1 MNSNESAHLT
11 KLYILDSSHSQSNSR
26 VKMSP
31 RYPTTNSN
39 PYHKCQTIAHTNVE
53 EPSKELITP
62 GTITQHY
69 LPHCTVS
76 QQHQGEGSQALS

>member
-1 MNSNESAHLT
+1 
-11 KLYILDSSHSQSNSR
+11 
-26 VKMSP
+26 MSP

-53 EPSKELITP
+53 EPPKELITP

-76 QQHQGEGSQALS
+76 QQHQGEGSQALSQELPHIPNMLTLSKVYTNTIITV